1 MDIFNLLGYA
11 CWIGSIILLL
21 WMFMD
26 FLKTNRT
33 HEEDFL
39 LSSREGHDEITE
51 QEKMYAAERDKA
63 KGET

>member
-51 QEKMYAAERDKA
+51 QEKMYAAERDEA
-63 KGET
+63 KG